1 MRARERGRER
11 NRIELQKIYHNSKQE
26 EEASI
31 TRDTLRLKQRVEKKN
46 DEILPKHTVPFDD
59 DYNRKKRVLTHEPNT
74 INHTDKRR
82 TSLIRTL
89 VSICLFVQF

>member
-1 MRARERGRER
+1 MRSAGRER
-11 NRIELQKIYHNSKQE
+11 EKQNRIELQKIYHNSKQK

-31 TRDTLRLKQRVEKKN
+31 TRDTLRLKKRVEKN
-46 DEILPKHTVPFDD
+46 DEILPKHTVVFDD

-82 TSLIRTL
+82 TFLIRTL